1 MSKDIILVSSNKD
14 KIIEV
19 KNILKPLGFNVIS
32 LKDLNIETDI
42 EETGETFE
50 ENALLKARFLKG
62 KYPRIIADDS
72 GLEIFS
78 LNNQPGVYS
87 ARFLGEDT
95 SYKVK
100 NQIVIDMLKEKKDKG
115 ARFVSVI
122 AYIHNEK
129 EMTFR
134 GEIVGEIVNE
144 IKGDKGFGYDPI
156 FMPKGYDLT
165 FGQLDSALKDKIS
178 HRAQA
183 LLKLEEWLKN
193 EKI

>member
-183 LLKLEEWLKN
+183 LFKLEEWLKN